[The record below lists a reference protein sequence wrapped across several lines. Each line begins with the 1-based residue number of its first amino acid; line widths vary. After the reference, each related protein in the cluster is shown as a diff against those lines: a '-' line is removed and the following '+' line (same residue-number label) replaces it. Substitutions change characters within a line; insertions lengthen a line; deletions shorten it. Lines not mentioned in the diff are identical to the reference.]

1 MSMWRADGAQRRRIV
16 EDELEN
22 KVLEKMNEI
31 PDDEQ
36 GGPLALFLALQCITS
51 MSYAAAK
58 KVAAS

>member
-1 MSMWRADGAQRRRIV
+1 MNS